1 MTNLDHLL
9 MKVGIKDQTED
20 TLSNYTRMKKEL
32 TKEVKL
38 HLLNITQS
46 NNIFII
52 KREIRRLVQILL
64 IALSLQAEKKSLNN
78 FNKMNSEIRLS
89 NQSFV
94 PCLSKIFNSSNN
106 SS

>member
-64 IALSLQAEKKSLNN
+64 IALSLQVEKKSLNN
-78 FNKMNSEIRLS
+78 LR
-89 NQSFV
+89 
-94 PCLSKIFNSSNN
+94 
-106 SS
+106 

>member
-32 TKEVKL
+32 TKEVKS

-78 FNKMNSEIRLS
+78 LR
-89 NQSFV
+89 
-94 PCLSKIFNSSNN
+94 
-106 SS
+106 

>member
-1 MTNLDHLL
+1 MTNLDHML
-9 MKVGIKDQTED
+9 MKGGIKDQTED

-32 TKEVKL
+32 TKEVKS

-64 IALSLQAEKKSLNN
+64 IALSLQVEKKSLNN
-78 FNKMNSEIRLS
+78 LR
-89 NQSFV
+89 
-94 PCLSKIFNSSNN
+94 
-106 SS
+106 

>member
-78 FNKMNSEIRLS
+78 LR
-89 NQSFV
+89 
-94 PCLSKIFNSSNN
+94 
-106 SS
+106 

>member
-32 TKEVKL
+32 TKEVKS

-64 IALSLQAEKKSLNN
+64 IALSLQVDKKSLNN
-78 FNKMNSEIRLS
+78 LR
-89 NQSFV
+89 
-94 PCLSKIFNSSNN
+94 
-106 SS
+106 

>member
-32 TKEVKL
+32 TKEVKS

-64 IALSLQAEKKSLNN
+64 IALSLQVEKKSLNN
-78 FNKMNSEIRLS
+78 LR
-89 NQSFV
+89 
-94 PCLSKIFNSSNN
+94 
-106 SS
+106 